1 MVVRALAIAG
11 LALAL
16 ALGAAPVA
24 VAQDTVGAGDAEDVL
39 ARPRFMVYFF
49 EVEPDTLTAEQ
60 EFLLYNSILTEI
72 AIANEAVVILESPDP
87 DVPPSRVAKEDLA
100 QSINADS
107 WLHVVASGGLENL
120 TVEFESYDMLRRES
134 TGWEIVRPGFV
145 VDYRV
150 LSVGLWDP
158 LVETL
163 RENYERVVNRTMLT
177 IDAPPE
183 TEIRGLPEEIVE
195 VGASGRLAVSVPA
208 SSTISLEAELPG
220 HYQATRD
227 LFIGIDPLTLEF
239 DPVEKPDFG
248 IDLRLSSLQFPGI
261 RFWYFVVPAEIFIR
275 GGLSTQAI
283 GFYPIDNTES
293 LLQSGSTLSFFE
305 LDGGMYLTP
314 AEELFRLY
322 AALGGYLR
330 FVHPSLSEI
339 QLERDAAPGAITAGI
354 AAEFSSSR
362 RIRFFLEYQPA
373 FILADDPERYIDVS
387 FVRNRYPDGDV
398 PGIYALGYGV
408 IDLRNLLIG
417 VRYDF

>member
-16 ALGAAPVA
+16 ALVAAPVA
-24 VAQDTVGAGDAEDVL
+24 VAQDTAGAGDAEDAL

-49 EVEPDTLTAEQ
+49 EVEPGTLNAEQ
-60 EFLLYNSILTEI
+60 EFLLYNSILTEV

-100 QSINADS
+100 QSIDADS
-107 WLHVVASGGLENL
+107 WLHVIASGGLDNL
-120 TVEFESYDMLRRES
+120 TIEFETYDMLRRES
-134 TGWEIVRPGFV
+134 TGWAIVRPGFV

-177 IDAPPE
+177 IDAAPG
-183 TEIRGLPEEIVE
+183 TEIRGLPEETVE
-195 VGASGRLAVSVPA
+195 IGSTGRLGISVPA
-208 SSTISLEAELPG
+208 SSTLSLEAELPG
-220 HYQATRD
+220 HYQETRD
-227 LFIGIDPLTLEF
+227 LFIGIDPVTLEF

-261 RFWYFVVPAEIFIR
+261 RFWYYVVPAEIFVR
-275 GGLSTQAI
+275 GGFSTQAI

-305 LDGGMYLTP
+305 LDAGMYLTP

-354 AAEFSSSR
+354 AVEFSSSR

-387 FVRNRYPDGDV
+387 FVRNRYPDGKV
-398 PGIYALGYGV
+398 PGIYSLGYGV
-408 IDLRNLLIG
+408 IDLRNLLVG